1 MSRKGKAQVRES
13 ALELHAYHDNPLH
26 GQRSESLG
34 ASGRMDSAAVAAPD
48 ADAPAD
54 PPKKGVGRKL
64 YDLYLTTI
72 HTDFQTPRAQREFRA
87 LLCPAG
93 AVVQA
98 VFLLALGYGWWVQ
111 FQASGNARYL
121 SYDDTPEVRGAA
133 RSCVRPSQ
141 VITDTFRAD
150 TDGVWSSRFAY
161 WAPKGLLEATFF
173 RFNAT
178 YDQYDTFGRRLVKRL
193 KEVNAAAANQTLLD
207 ALLSYTMARFMVEG
221 FEYQASVA
229 FTGDASVWLDRHE
242 VSSELFSWRE
252 LGGRGLIDAKCDV
265 EMLTFV
271 KEECESPPNLRC
283 ARAPPS
289 PHLL

>member
-54 PPKKGVGRKL
+54 PLKKGVGRKL
-64 YDLYLTTI
+64 YDRYLTTI

-93 AVVQA
+93 ALVQARARARGHPSLPPEGSPLIAGAVCVAQA
-98 VFLLALGYGWWVQ
+98 VFLLALGYGFWGQ
-111 FQASGNARYL
+111 FQASRNMKYL
-121 SYDDTPEVRGAA
+121 SYDDFPEVRGAA

-178 YDQYDTFGRRLVKRL
+178 YDQYDTFGRGLVKRL
-193 KEVNAAAANQTLLD
+193 KELNAAAANQTLLD
-207 ALLSYTMARFMVEG
+207 ALLS
-221 FEYQASVA
+221 
-229 FTGDASVWLDRHE
+229 W
-242 VSSELFSWRE
+242 
-252 LGGRGLIDAKCDV
+252 K
-265 EMLTFV
+265 
-271 KEECESPPNLRC
+271 
-283 ARAPPS
+283 
-289 PHLL
+289 